1 MSVTWNYDR
10 TTTWFDMCKACSWL
24 KILTRSP
31 STQQSLYCYCDSRTF
46 GTFNMSKGPNDYWKK
61 QPPPP
66 SFLTLVSLTIKISRK
81 SFCFSSLSDP
91 LLQWGRRAGVSRPQ
105 TLTPETAQHLKY
117 PTQWQTTSHP
127 LYFLPAEPKFIKTQ
141 KPGKKS
147 SVTFVFT
154 RCCALNWLFFWTLLN
169 VEAFFLSLD
178 TFFLS
183 IWSVSQHSKIR

>member
-1 MSVTWNYDR
+1 
-10 TTTWFDMCKACSWL
+10 
-24 KILTRSP
+24 
-31 STQQSLYCYCDSRTF
+31 
-46 GTFNMSKGPNDYWKK
+46 
-61 QPPPP
+61 
-66 SFLTLVSLTIKISRK
+66 
-81 SFCFSSLSDP
+81 
-91 LLQWGRRAGVSRPQ
+91 VSRPQ

-169 VEAFFLSLD
+169 VEAFFYPW
-178 TFFLS
+178 TRFFNQFEAS
-183 IWSVSQHSKIR
+183 PNIRKSVKSSVFPECFQGCL